1 MTHSPFELRLFGC
14 PLGTRIGPGYSGE
27 AFMNRI
33 AISALFLACLGATAV
48 AAQPK
53 TVKPRAESKEA
64 KVARAISA
72 APTNIAKAAKVVDLD
87 DKGNEIVLREG
98 TNGFTCFPGHPGVVG
113 DAAYCANEAALQWE
127 RDFAAHKPKPTNTAP
142 GIEYM
147 LLGGTDWS
155 GSDPNATS
163 GTPIKEPP
171 HWMIMWPVDPKTTGL
186 SVDPKQIGTW
196 IMWAGTP
203 YSHLMI
209 NQHP

>member
-1 MTHSPFELRLFGC
+1 M
-14 PLGTRIGPGYSGE
+14 
-27 AFMNRI
+27 
-33 AISALFLACLGATAV
+33 
-48 AAQPK
+48 AQRK
-53 TVKPRAESKEA
+53 TVKPTAESKEA

-72 APTNIAKAAKVVDLD
+72 APANIAKAAKVVDLD
-87 DKGNEIVLREG
+87 DKRNEIVLREG
-98 TNGFTCFPGHPGVVG
+98 TNGFTCFPGHPGKVG
-113 DAAYCANEAALQWE
+113 ETAYCANEAALQWE
-127 RDFAAHKPKPTNTAP
+127 RDFAAHKPKPMNTEP

-171 HWMIMWPVDPKTTGL
+171 HWMILWPVDPKTTGL
-186 SVDPKQIGTW
+186 SVEPKQTGTW

>member
-1 MTHSPFELRLFGC
+1 
-14 PLGTRIGPGYSGE
+14 
-27 AFMNRI
+27 MNRMV
-33 AISALFLACLGATAV
+33 ISALFLVWIGATAV
-48 AAQPK
+48 MAQRK
-53 TVKPRAESKEA
+53 TVKPTAESKEA

-72 APTNIAKAAKVVDLD
+72 APANIAKAAKVVDLD
-87 DKGNEIVLREG
+87 DKRNEIVLREG
-98 TNGFTCFPGHPGVVG
+98 TNGFTCFPGHPGKVG
-113 DAAYCANEAALQWE
+113 ETAYCANEAALQWE
-127 RDFAAHKPKPTNTAP
+127 RDFAAHKPKPMNTEP

-171 HWMIMWPVDPKTTGL
+171 HWMILWPVDPKTTGL
-186 SVDPKQIGTW
+186 SVEPKQTGTW